1 MEGIDELLRIIKQAA
16 MDAVKCSEPMEVVFG
31 TVLKTNPLTI
41 KIDQKRTFTNE
52 FLVVTKE
59 VKNTLTEGKVVLLK
73 ANGGQKYLVL
83 GMEG

>member
-1 MEGIDELLRIIKQAA
+1 MEGTDELLKIIKQAA
-16 MDAVKCSEPMEVVFG
+16 MDAVKQSEPMELTFG

-41 KIDQKRTFTNE
+41 KLDQKLTLPKE
-52 FLVVTKE
+52 FFVVTKE